1 MSHHHQNFD
10 TTFTKIYVGGLPWT
24 TRKEGLINF
33 FKRFGEIIHVNVVC
47 DRETDR
53 SQGYGFVTFKD
64 AESATRA
71 CKDPNP
77 TIEGRITN
85 CKLAFVGAKVKPN
98 QSQPSNLPQ
107 LLPRYD
113 PQYNPRYDP
122 MSYQQNR
129 MANNTNNA
137 SYTAIKEG
145 GRGQNGASRETYEK
159 RVIDRSLDETEN
171 MFLPVLDSLP
181 SDYDLLRK
189 TYSRMKLEWST
200 HDLISHCVQ
209 EEERL
214 TNEKK
219 EHDLVAGKVI
229 CDKKRKQYDECLE
242 AVLGN

>member
-129 MANNTNNA
+129 MANNTNNGIG
-137 SYTAIKEG
+137 SIQLQT
-145 GRGQNGASRETYEK
+145 
-159 RVIDRSLDETEN
+159 LLTEN
-171 MFLPVLDSLP
+171 RAAHRLRERSQSFFRHR
-181 SDYDLLRK
+181 DLR
-189 TYSRMKLEWST
+189 
-200 HDLISHCVQ
+200 
-209 EEERL
+209 
-214 TNEKK
+214 
-219 EHDLVAGKVI
+219 
-229 CDKKRKQYDECLE
+229 
-242 AVLGN
+242 

>member
-1 MSHHHQNFD
+1 MMKMS
-10 TTFTKIYVGGLPWT
+10 
-24 TRKEGLINF
+24 
-33 FKRFGEIIHVNVVC
+33 
-47 DRETDR
+47 
-53 SQGYGFVTFKD
+53 
-64 AESATRA
+64 
-71 CKDPNP
+71 
-77 TIEGRITN
+77 
-85 CKLAFVGAKVKPN
+85 
-98 QSQPSNLPQ
+98 
-107 LLPRYD
+107 
-113 PQYNPRYDP
+113 
-122 MSYQQNR
+122 
-129 MANNTNNA
+129 
-137 SYTAIKEG
+137 
-145 GRGQNGASRETYEK
+145 ETYEK